1 VPPPPIPAKADLRAR
16 ALAARR
22 AMTADSRDVA
32 AAAIAR
38 AVLALPEVIAAGCV
52 AAYLSFGTEPATQ
65 HLVEDLRSRGVRVLV
80 PVLRDDLDL
89 DWTEYGD
96 NTLNTQKSGYWAVPD
111 GPRLGLDA
119 IAGADV
125 VLVPALAVDD
135 RGMRLGRGGGSYD
148 RALTRVPPARP
159 VLALLYDG
167 ERPAVVP
174 AEPHDRPVTG
184 VVTPGGVLRFA

>member
-1 VPPPPIPAKADLRAR
+1 MSPDAR
-16 ALAARR
+16 EAAG
-22 AMTADSRDVA
+22 
-32 AAAIAR
+32 AAIAR
-38 AVLALPEVIAAGCV
+38 TVLDLPEITAAGSV

-65 HLVEDLRSRGVRVLV
+65 HLIEVFRSRGVRVLV

-96 NTLNTQKSGYWAVPD
+96 STRNTQNPRTPWKPA
-111 GPRLGLDA
+111 GPLLGLAA

-125 VLVPALAVDD
+125 VVVPALAVDAL
-135 RGMRLGRGGGSYD
+135 GMRLGRGGGSYD
-148 RALTRVPPARP
+148 RALARVGPARH

-167 ERPAVVP
+167 ECPVIVP

-184 VVTPGGVLRFA
+184 AVTQSAVLRFA